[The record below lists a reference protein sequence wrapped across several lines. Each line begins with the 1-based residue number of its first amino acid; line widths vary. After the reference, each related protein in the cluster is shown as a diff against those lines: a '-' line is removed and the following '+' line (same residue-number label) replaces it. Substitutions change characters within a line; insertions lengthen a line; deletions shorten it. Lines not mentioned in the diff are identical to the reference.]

1 MNKKIHDL
9 LFDDSNIYAIGA
21 LMNYTFYALLLTAG
35 FCASVKIYNLLTN
48 DTPKDNKKPE
58 TETEI
63 DYQNPKIEDAI
74 LLSDLPVIQ
83 DDERYYVD
91 IPEGY
96 EIQEVNGEM
105 MAVKIE
111 KEDTLKLKLT
121 K

>member
-1 MNKKIHDL
+1 MNKKINNL
-9 LFDDSNIYAIGA
+9 LFDDSNIFAIAGI
-21 LMNYTFYALLLTAG
+21 MNYALILGLG
-35 FCASVKIYNLLTN
+35 FFASVKIYNLLTN
-48 DTPKDNKKPE
+48 NTPKDDKEPKS
-58 TETEI
+58 ETEI

-74 LLSDLPVIQ
+74 LLSDLLVIQ

-96 EIQEVNGEM
+96 ELREVNGKM
-105 MAVKIE
+105 MAIKIE